1 MKLGVPENVIDEFWS
16 EDQLHLSLIAHL
28 QTIYLNEIIDIGK
41 FLLWVARILL
51 LFHVSSETGSVCV
64 WFSDRCVV
72 FNLRSILTKGGIGYK
87 SGGGKGGN

>member
-41 FLLWVARILL
+41 FLL
-51 LFHVSSETGSVCV
+51 
-64 WFSDRCVV
+64 
-72 FNLRSILTKGGIGYK
+72 
-87 SGGGKGGN
+87 